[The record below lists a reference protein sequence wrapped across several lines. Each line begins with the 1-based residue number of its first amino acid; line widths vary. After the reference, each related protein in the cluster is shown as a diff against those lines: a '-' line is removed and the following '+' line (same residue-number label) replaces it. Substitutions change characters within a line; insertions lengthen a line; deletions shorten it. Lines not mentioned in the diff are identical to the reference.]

1 MTRLVLGLVGLQ
13 FGKLNGWLWDPTV
26 GTAECKSDDLSIF
39 MKNDTHS
46 ARFESIYCQHFHC
59 SSKQFANHILW
70 KCFAWPFPLSLMGR
84 VFSVLLPGVL
94 KPDYIAIDHIA
105 RTTDMSEFL
114 SELEDFQYL
123 RYRDGVM
130 FRRNFRFCLSISKL
144 KRIGQV
150 VFSE

>member
-1 MTRLVLGLVGLQ
+1 
-13 FGKLNGWLWDPTV
+13 
-26 GTAECKSDDLSIF
+26 
-39 MKNDTHS
+39 
-46 ARFESIYCQHFHC
+46 
-59 SSKQFANHILW
+59 
-70 KCFAWPFPLSLMGR
+70 MGR